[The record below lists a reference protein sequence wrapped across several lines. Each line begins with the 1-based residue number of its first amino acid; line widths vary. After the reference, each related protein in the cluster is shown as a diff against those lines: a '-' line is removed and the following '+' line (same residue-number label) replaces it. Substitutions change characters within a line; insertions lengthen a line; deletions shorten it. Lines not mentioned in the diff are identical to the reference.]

1 MFRMNKFSF
10 LLGISLMMCS
20 CNSNDF
26 DYSEYH
32 TINQE
37 QFKNSDTLKYEFSS
51 MTDNSYKLYWSIRY
65 SDEYEFSNLWL
76 RINDNSKIVRV
87 EVPLFDKTG
96 KPLGQCTGGVCTQTI
111 FWKIQELKE
120 KFDEQKSK
128 FELLEEDKNKL
139 LSNKERELENQKN
152 KFHFL
157 EEDKKQIVIQRD
169 KDFLEYKKRFEKLEE
184 DKKKEK

>member
-1 MFRMNKFSF
+1 MNKFSF

-120 KFDEQKSK
+120 KDTISWVVNQNMRKNT
-128 FELLEEDKNKL
+128 LESISEVG
-139 LSNKERELENQKN
+139 
-152 KFHFL
+152 FL
-157 EEDKKQIVIQRD
+157 I
-169 KDFLEYKKRFEKLEE
+169 
-184 DKKKEK
+184 KKKVD

>member
-1 MFRMNKFSF
+1 MNKFSF
-10 LLGISLMMCS
+10 LLGISIMMSS
-20 CNSNDF
+20 CNSSDF

-120 KFDEQKSK
+120 KDTISWVVNQNMRKNT
-128 FELLEEDKNKL
+128 LESISEVG
-139 LSNKERELENQKN
+139 
-152 KFHFL
+152 FL
-157 EEDKKQIVIQRD
+157 I
-169 KDFLEYKKRFEKLEE
+169 
-184 DKKKEK
+184 KKKVD